1 MDDLQSATGRSDTG
15 QGKVTIAPSVLTT
28 IVRLTALEQEGV
40 HSLAPVPRPM
50 RGLLTGSRADEGIL
64 LGVGDE
70 GVSLELHV
78 VAESDANMLKLGD
91 TLQTEVTRAIE
102 DMVGLHVR
110 TVDVYIDDVFLPPA
124 TGSSH
129 RGQIE

>member
-1 MDDLQSATGRSDTG
+1 MDDL

-40 HSLAPVPRPM
+40 HRLAPVPRPM

-64 LGVGDE
+64 LGVGDD

-78 VAESDANMLKLGD
+78 VAKANANMLRLGD
-91 TLQTEVTRAIE
+91 MLQTEVTRAIE
-102 DMVGLHVR
+102 EMVGLPVKSI
-110 TVDVYIDDVFLPPA
+110 DVYIDDVFLPTDASNLSP
-124 TGSSH
+124 
-129 RGQIE
+129 GQAE

>member
-1 MDDLQSATGRSDTG
+1 MDDSRSATG
-15 QGKVTIAPSVLTT
+15 QGKVTVAPSVLTT

-40 HSLAPVPRPM
+40 HRLAPVPRPM
-50 RGLLTGSRADEGIL
+50 RGLLTGGRADEGIL
-64 LGVGDE
+64 LGIGDD

-78 VAESDANMLKLGD
+78 VAEANENMLKLGD

-102 DMVGLHVR
+102 EMVGLPVK

-124 TGSSH
+124 GGSAYPE
-129 RGQIE
+129 QAE

>member
-1 MDDLQSATGRSDTG
+1 MDDL

-40 HSLAPVPRPM
+40 HRLAPVPRPM

-64 LGVGDE
+64 LGVSDD

-78 VAESDANMLKLGD
+78 VAEANANMLKLGD

-102 DMVGLHVR
+102 EMVGLPVKSI
-110 TVDVYIDDVFLPPA
+110 DVYIDDVFLPTDAGYSLP
-124 TGSSH
+124 
-129 RGQIE
+129 GQAE

>member
-1 MDDLQSATGRSDTG
+1 MDDL

-40 HSLAPVPRPM
+40 HRLAPVPRPM

-64 LGVGDE
+64 LGVGDD

-78 VAESDANMLKLGD
+78 VAEANANMLKLGD

-102 DMVGLHVR
+102 EMVGLPVKSI
-110 TVDVYIDDVFLPPA
+110 DVYIDDVFLP
-124 TGSSH
+124 TDISSLSS
-129 RGQIE
+129 GQAE

>member
-1 MDDLQSATGRSDTG
+1 MDDL

-40 HSLAPVPRPM
+40 HRLAPVPRPM

-64 LGVGDE
+64 LGVGDD

-78 VAESDANMLKLGD
+78 VAKANVNMLGLGD

-102 DMVGLHVR
+102 EMVGLPVKSI
-110 TVDVYIDDVFLPPA
+110 DIYIDDVFLPTDA
-124 TGSSH
+124 SDLSS
-129 RGQIE
+129 GQAE

>member
-1 MDDLQSATGRSDTG
+1 MDDLQSDAV

-40 HSLAPVPRPM
+40 HRLAPVPRPM

-64 LGVGDE
+64 LGVSDK

-78 VAESDANMLKLGD
+78 VAEANANMLELGG
-91 TLQTEVTRAIE
+91 TLQVEVIRAIE
-102 DMVGLHVR
+102 EMVGLQVKS
-110 TVDVYIDDVFLPPA
+110 VDVYIDDVFLPA
-124 TGSSH
+124 ASAGSSN
-129 RGQIE
+129 ED

>member
-1 MDDLQSATGRSDTG
+1 MDDLQ
-15 QGKVTIAPSVLTT
+15 GKVTVAPAVLTT

-40 HSLAPVPRPM
+40 HRLAPVPRPM

-64 LGVGDE
+64 LGVSDE

-78 VAESDANMLKLGD
+78 VAEANANMLKLGD
-91 TLQTEVTRAIE
+91 TLQIEVTRAIE
-102 DMVGLHVR
+102 EMVGLPVK

-124 TGSSH
+124 ADNYSPE
-129 RGQIE
+129 QAE